1 MKVLILTQPLFHN
14 YGGLLQAYA
23 LQETI
28 RRLGFDVI
36 TDSPHRFKRFGKLLD
51 WMKFLPRVVKKYLL
65 GHKNTILLLQY
76 YDYVVGKNCRAFVN
90 QNIKVLNYDKNRT
103 AQDFSAFVVGSDQVW
118 RPAYNMGRQQK
129 YFLNFAEG
137 SDVIRL
143 AYAASFGLDS
153 AIEYD
158 EPLLNECSQLLK
170 QFDGVS
176 VREDSGVD
184 ICRDSFGVESI
195 HVLDP
200 TMLLECADYDDL
212 IKSDFSSVSVDSL
225 GKLVTYILDASSDKD
240 AFIDNAC
247 KSLNSERFEIS
258 ARRYNGMTVNLKQ
271 AQLAPISHWLKSI
284 RDASYVITD
293 SFHGMVFSILFHKPF
308 VVLINESRGAARF
321 ISLLKLLGLQSRIAS
336 DAQGTLALLQTPINY
351 EVVDEVLRK
360 KREYSLGF
368 LKTYLK
374 KQ

>member
-1 MKVLILTQPLFHN
+1 M
-14 YGGLLQAYA
+14 
-23 LQETI
+23 
-28 RRLGFDVI
+28 
-36 TDSPHRFKRFGKLLD
+36 
-51 WMKFLPRVVKKYLL
+51 
-65 GHKNTILLLQY
+65 QY